1 MGYRSDVAYKIRFDK
16 ADDFWGFLAE
26 AKLDPSTAMCFG
38 DEWKDDG
45 FEVDEQHFE
54 IRLLCGDVKWYEE
67 YEEVACHM
75 NLWKKARD
83 RCDEHSV
90 EVDGAYCR
98 IGEESDDVD
107 ERYFGNDPWDMVRI
121 SRQVVVDWA

>member
-16 ADDFWGFLAE
+16 ADDFWGFIAE
-26 AKLDPSTAMCFG
+26 AKLDPDTATCFSEEEWG
-38 DEWKDDG
+38 DY
-45 FEVDEQHFE
+45 FEVDEQHHAIEF
-54 IRLLCGDVKWYEE
+54 LCSDVKWYEE